1 MIGVAAS
8 STDLQ
13 IAEEF
18 FELFKTPWE
27 RAVPARKYAVIL
39 STEGTVHD
47 LDAELFL
54 VYGSDEHAVDRESG
68 TDVEQVEGP
77 VAVVWGEST
86 FPIYGRVAVLGADTG
101 ASALKV
107 GGKPLDCRYRTG
119 ARTVRRVGYDL
130 FREIR
135 YLLTEGQPASQAS
148 TPTLELHI
156 ALLRH
161 MLARVGRLIRR
172 DSTPPDGYD
181 FMCCL
186 THDVDF
192 FGIRRHM
199 FDRTLAGFVARASLG
214 TLADL
219 VRGRRHVGRSSSE
232 LGRSPLAAAR
242 VPAAAAGFLASLR
255 GLRQG

>member
-8 STDLQ
+8 STDMQ

-27 RAVPARKYAVIL
+27 RAVPARKYAVVL

-47 LDAELFL
+47 FDAELFL

-68 TDVEQVEGP
+68 TIVEQVEGP
-77 VAVVWGEST
+77 VEVVWGESR
-86 FPIYGRVAVLGADTG
+86 FPIYGRVAVLGADAG
-101 ASALKV
+101 ASTLKV
-107 GGKPLDCRYRTG
+107 GDKPLDCRHRAG
-119 ARTVRRVGYDL
+119 ARAVRRIGYDL
-130 FREIR
+130 FREIGF
-135 YLLTEGQPASQAS
+135 LLTEGQPPSQAS

-161 MLARVGRLIRR
+161 LLAESGVAFVEI
-172 DSTPPDGYD
+172 PPRPHGYD

-192 FGIRRHM
+192 FGVRGTVRPDACRIPRSR
-199 FDRTLAGFVARASLG
+199 LAGNDCGSRPGPPHAGGSG
-214 TLADL
+214 
-219 VRGRRHVGRSSSE
+219 SE
-232 LGRSPLAAAR
+232 LGRCRVAAAR
-242 VPAAAAGFLASLR
+242 VSPAVAGLLAPLR
-255 GLRQG
+255 RLRQG